1 MGITHKRA
9 RADIYTNDSDGITV
23 YKPPRLKSA
32 NKHTVA
38 YSTDT
43 LWRHKNNEIEIYES
57 LHILL
62 QYAWPSI
69 CAYIRLIDPDDLAGP
84 VAPHIRAL
92 QRYYKKYGDAL
103 VTHTAKDRQKIMS
116 VIRNILLQLSLPG
129 RPETTS
135 IEHMRLA
142 QSRYVPE
149 ADTHS
154 VKDKHLRCDA
164 VYAKQLKKSIM
175 RSWSAP
181 SVHMT
186 FLADK
191 YTRDADRY
199 IRRAPISIFT
209 IFHSNMIRAFGHKS
223 GDKLTNRSGLLR
235 LLRHT
240 YVPDYA
246 AINRLS
252 NTTMVENTRTLK
264 NSSIVSTVAN
274 VIIAAAVLAM
284 VIAIVLLILSL
295 VTNIIDTLA
304 SVNKLA
310 ADASELVVSANK
322 AATALSLVQ
331 IPTLAPTTPTPT
343 TPTPTTPTI
352 STPTPTTPTIS
363 TPTL

>member
-1 MGITHKRA
+1 MGNAHKRT
-9 RADIYTNDSDGITV
+9 RADIPAKDGDGITV

-69 CAYIRLIDPDDLAGP
+69 CAYIRLIGPDDLAGP
-84 VAPHIRAL
+84 VAPHICAL
-92 QRYYKKYGDAL
+92 QRYYNKYGDAL
-103 VTHTAKDRQKIMS
+103 AAHTAKDRQKIMS
-116 VIRNILLQLSLPG
+116 VIRNTLLQLSLTG
-129 RPETTS
+129 RTETTGP
-135 IEHMRLA
+135 EHMSLV
-142 QSRYVPE
+142 QSRYAPE
-149 ADTHS
+149 ADIHS
-154 VKDKHLRCDA
+154 AKDKHPRGDA
-164 VYAKQLKKSIM
+164 AYAKQLKKSIVQ
-175 RSWSAP
+175 SWSAP
-181 SVHMT
+181 AAHMT

-199 IRRAPISIFT
+199 VRRTPISIFT
-209 IFHSNMIRAFGHKS
+209 IFHSNMIRVFGHQS
-223 GDKLTNRSGLLR
+223 GDKLTNRSGLLH

-240 YVPDYA
+240 HVPDYA

-252 NTTMVENTRTLK
+252 NTAMVENTRTLK

-274 VIIAAAVLAM
+274 VIIATGVLAM
-284 VIAIVLLILSL
+284 VISIVLLILSL

-322 AATALSLVQ
+322 AATTLSLIQ
-331 IPTLAPTTPTPT
+331 MPTL
-343 TPTPTTPTI
+343 
-352 STPTPTTPTIS
+352 
-363 TPTL
+363 